1 MGRCKRGPNYT
12 INIMASE
19 NLVVVTE
26 ATFESEVEKASVPV
40 LVDFWGDG
48 CGPCMMM
55 DPVLKE
61 IAEENPD
68 TLKIAKI
75 NVGQNMGLAGK
86 FGVRAVPTL
95 LFVKDGE
102 VKETHT
108 GALPKAA
115 LLQKIEALA

>member
-1 MGRCKRGPNYT
+1 MLNPN
-12 INIMASE
+12 IKIMASE
-19 NLVVVTE
+19 NLVDVTE
-26 ATFESEVEKASVPV
+26 ATFETEVEQASVPV
-40 LVDFWGDG
+40 LVDFWGHG

-75 NVGQNMGLAGK
+75 NAGENMGLATR
-86 FGVRAVPTL
+86 FQVRGVPTL

-102 VKETHT
+102 VKEQHT
-108 GALPKAA
+108 GMLPKAA
-115 LLQKIEALA
+115 LMDKIGALN

>member
-1 MGRCKRGPNYT
+1 
-12 INIMASE
+12 MASE
-19 NLVVVTE
+19 NLVNVTD
-26 ATFESEVEKASVPV
+26 ATFKSEVEEASVPV
-40 LVDFWGDG
+40 IVDFWGDG

-61 IAEENPD
+61 IAAENPD

-75 NVGQNMGLAGK
+75 NVGQNMALAGK
-86 FGVRAVPTL
+86 FGIRAVPTL

-102 VKETHT
+102 VKAQHT

-115 LLQKIEALA
+115 LLQKVAALG